1 LTKSIDRNSGCLYNN
16 NNLSIYNKNKEVSQ
30 GITPVALGLASAKL
44 MGAFPLRPVRLFI
57 SRHSL
62 TGGRSVS
69 QTRQLSGDNFLIMKL
84 MNPPVGVSSLRLE
97 IEKIAGQ
104 RDQKTLNVVRVEELK
119 KNAQVFCRQMN

>member
-1 LTKSIDRNSGCLYNN
+1 MTKSIDRNSGCLYNN
-16 NNLSIYNKNKEVSQ
+16 NNLSIYNKNKDVSQ
-30 GITPVALGLASAKL
+30 GITPVALGQASAKL

-57 SRHSL
+57 PQHSL